1 MDKPYEL
8 ITFTAHPQLSTNLM
22 THQLESPRHGRTTTA
37 CEACRLRKTR
47 CDSARPAC
55 SKCVKRNII
64 CEYPDTDPLATLDTW
79 GSKILGAIERQER
92 ILTENLITQRGRIN
106 SPRRDSSF
114 GEDDLEAMSRND
126 SLNTPITGAD
136 MILNWPIFPKEK
148 PFRTFPPSSYSEKPD
163 RFHPEATLGIDIDRM
178 RELLAIFAIK
188 IYIKS
193 PIVDFEQIYDCLA
206 RIAENGIDSS
216 ASSCLIAL
224 ICALAAIW
232 GNFPEPDTRELSCQ
246 ETPSSPSVSR
256 ISVMVPDQ
264 RMAESL
270 AYLDLA
276 RKRMSAAYLD
286 DSLLGVQCYCL
297 FGLWYL
303 YNVEPIMA
311 WRMFRTASTMWQTYN
326 LKHRAGIEP
335 RTIQEKSLEQMLYWT
350 CLKSE
355 CEIRYELADL
365 PPCTLSLSDFP
376 FSFPSFAARMGSR
389 TNQIGPISSEVEEAS
404 SYYCLADIS
413 LRRLMNRIRN
423 AIRILSPDVETPVIE
438 HLTFTLS
445 KLEGQLQQ
453 WIDCLTASL
462 KFSLPLTSQPPAD
475 EHELVRLV
483 RERYVEAREL
493 LCRPFLYL
501 CIHVP
506 LEHRLIQPYGKRAS
520 EALQLAVY
528 RIQTENPFFRH
539 PGSWGSCRI
548 RFNHALCLI
557 AAIRAKAR
565 GVEAAAHINIPPTS
579 VDSIHAVIERLQVW
593 SEEGAGTGELS
604 LLLEWLMQSE
614 M

>member
-1 MDKPYEL
+1 
-8 ITFTAHPQLSTNLM
+8 M
-22 THQLESPRHGRTTTA
+22 THQLESLRHSRTTTA

-55 SKCVKRNII
+55 SKCVKRNIT
-64 CEYPDTDPLATLDTW
+64 CEYPDTDPLATQ
-79 GSKILGAIERQER
+79 RQER

-136 MILNWPIFPKEK
+136 MILKWPIFPKEK

-163 RFHPEATLGIDIDRM
+163 RFHPDIDRM
-178 RELLAIFAIK
+178 RELFAIFAIK

-224 ICALAAIW
+224 ICALAAI
-232 GNFPEPDTRELSCQ
+232 C
-246 ETPSSPSVSR
+246 R

-286 DSLLGVQCYCL
+286 DLLLGVQCYCL

-311 WRMFRTASTMWQTYN
+311 WRMFRTASAMWQTYN

-376 FSFPSFAARMGSR
+376 FSFPLFAARMGSR
-389 TNQIGPISSEVEEAS
+389 TNQIGSISSEVEEAS

-423 AIRILSPDVETPVIE
+423 AIRILSPDVDTPVIE

-453 WIDCLTASL
+453 WIDCLPASL

-565 GVEAAAHINIPPTS
+565 GVEAAAHITIPPTS
-579 VDSIHAVIERLQVW
+579 VDSIHVVIERLQVW